1 MTAATAPTAA
11 PSPARRDRFAWWRRL
26 TANPMTLVGMGCL
39 ALVLVPALLAPL
51 LPLADPND
59 TVLSARLTPPFAD
72 AGLLGTD
79 HLGRDLL
86 SRLLWG
92 TQVSVAV
99 GVAATLFAALIGGT
113 IGLLAAFYGRWV
125 DMLLMRSIDALMA
138 FPYLLLAL
146 AIVAAL
152 GPSLM
157 NALLAISIVN
167 IPFFAR
173 AVRGQA
179 LAIQA
184 TDYIAAARLSGMPE
198 WKIITTEV
206 VPNVIPVIVVT
217 MSTTL
222 SWMILETAGLSFL
235 GLGAQ
240 PPTAD
245 LGSMLGDGREL
256 IYTAPWVSILP
267 GAMIL
272 ILAIGINLVGDGVRD
287 LLDPRLKGGAL
298 TRPAARTTTDLPPA
312 PAEPL
317 PPAEAIPTVP
327 PLLAVETLSV
337 EFRAS
342 GRTPLRAIRDV
353 SFAIAPGEA
362 LGVVG
367 ESGSGKSVTALSL
380 LGLVPSPPGVVTGG
394 RVWFRPAPDA
404 AAADLLRQDLRTI
417 QDLRGHRIAYVFQD
431 PLSTLN
437 PVLPIGSQVA
447 ETLVRHQGLS
457 HTAARAR
464 VIELFDLVR
473 LPDAAGRYGAY
484 PHELSGG
491 QRQRVVIAMALANS
505 PSLMIAD
512 EPTTALDVTTQKRI
526 LDLLDDLR
534 RETGTALLLIT
545 HDFGVIDAVCD
556 RVQVMYAGEIVET
569 GPTAD
574 VLADPQHP
582 YTQRLLA
589 CVPAIGRRR
598 AIEPI
603 EGLPPALDALPPG
616 CAFAPRCALAG
627 PDCDAGPIAER
638 VLGTKRSARCLR
650 VDAPRAGIA
659 APAHR
664 VP

>member
-1 MTAATAPTAA
+1 MTDAPAPAAA
-11 PSPARRDRFAWWRRL
+11 PRPARRNRLAWWRRL

-39 ALVLVPALLAPL
+39 ALVLVPALLAPV
-51 LPLADPND
+51 LPLADPDD

-72 AGLLGTD
+72 AGPLGTD

-99 GVAATLFAALIGGT
+99 GVAATLVAALIGGG

-179 LAIQA
+179 LAIRA

-198 WKIITTEV
+198 WKIIVTEV
-206 VPNVIPVIVVT
+206 VPNVVPVIVVT

-267 GAMIL
+267 GAVIL

-298 TRPAARTTTDLPPA
+298 TRPAARTATDLPPA
-312 PAEPL
+312 PAGAMPPAAPAPAMVPPGDRADRRAAAGARRAAAGLCLRPALPPGRAGLRRRTDRRAGAGPGAGRPL
-317 PPAEAIPTVP
+317 PADRRPSRRSRAGGTRGGMTTFLTTEGLTKTYRSTRRLPWAARAEVRAVRGVD
-327 PLLAVETLSV
+327 LAVD
-337 EFRAS
+337 R
-342 GRTPLRAIRDV
+342 GR
-353 SFAIAPGEA
+353 S
-362 LGVVG
+362 LGLVG
-367 ESGSGKSVTALSL
+367 ESGCGKSTVARMLVGL
-380 LGLVPSPPGVVTGG
+380 LPPTGG
-394 RVWFRPAPDA
+394 TIRLDGVPIRTGGF
-404 AAADLLRQDLRTI
+404 ADRAIRGRI
-417 QDLRGHRIAYVFQD
+417 QMVFQD
-431 PLSTLN
+431 PLGSLN
-437 PVLPIGSQVA
+437 PRKTVRQLIEVPLIELLGMDGAARKRRVA
-447 ETLVRHQGLS
+447 ELMDMVGL
-457 HTAARAR
+457 RPEFVDR
-464 VIELFDLVR
+464 
-473 LPDAAGRYGAY
+473 Y
-484 PHELSGG
+484 PHEVSGG
-491 QRQRVVIAMALANS
+491 QCQRIGIARALAAEAEI
-505 PSLMIAD
+505 LVLD
-512 EPTTALDVTTQKRI
+512 EPVSALDVSIQAQI
-526 LDLLDDLR
+526 LTMLDDLR
-534 RETGTALLLIT
+534 TRLGLTFVFIS
-545 HDFGVIDAVCD
+545 HDLSVISHVCD
-556 RVQVMYAGEIVET
+556 TVAVMTDGAVVEE
-569 GPTAD
+569 GPVD
-574 VLADPQHP
+574 KVLGDPQHA
-582 YTQRLLA
+582 YTRTLLDS
-589 CVPAIGRRR
+589 VPALAR
-598 AIEPI
+598 AT
-603 EGLPPALDALPPG
+603 G
-616 CAFAPRCALAG
+616 
-627 PDCDAGPIAER
+627 
-638 VLGTKRSARCLR
+638 
-650 VDAPRAGIA
+650 
-659 APAHR
+659 
-664 VP
+664 

>member
-1 MTAATAPTAA
+1 MTDAPAAA
-11 PSPARRDRFAWWRRL
+11 PRPARRDRLAWWHRL

-39 ALVLVPALLAPL
+39 ALVLVPALLAPV
-51 LPLADPND
+51 LPLADPDD

-72 AGLLGTD
+72 AGPLGTD

-99 GVAATLFAALIGGT
+99 GVAATLVAALIGGG

-179 LAIQA
+179 LAIRA

-198 WKIITTEV
+198 WKIIATEV
-206 VPNVIPVIVVT
+206 VPNVVPVIVVT

-267 GAMIL
+267 GAVIL

-298 TRPAARTTTDLPPA
+298 TRPAARTATDLPPA
-312 PAEPL
+312 PAGAM
-317 PPAEAIPTVP
+317 PPAAPAPAMVP
-327 PLLAVETLSV
+327 PLLAVEGLSV
-337 EFRAS
+337 EFRAT
-342 GRTPLRAIRDV
+342 GHAPLRAIRDV
-353 SFAIAPGEA
+353 RFAIAPGEA

-394 RVWFRPAPDA
+394 RVWFRPASA
-404 AAADLLRQDLRTI
+404 AAAIDLLRQDLRTL

-437 PVLPIGSQVA
+437 PVLPVGSQVA
-447 ETLVRHQGLS
+447 ETLIRHRGVS
-457 HTAARAR
+457 HAAARAR
-464 VIELFDLVR
+464 VIELFELVR

-491 QRQRVVIAMALANS
+491 QRQRVVIAMALAND
-505 PSLMIAD
+505 PALMIAD

-534 RETGTALLLIT
+534 RESGTALLLIT

-574 VLADPQHP
+574 VLGHPQHP

-616 CAFAPRCALAG
+616 CAFAPRCHRAG

-638 VLGTKRSARCLR
+638 VLGPGRAARCLR
-650 VDAPRAGIA
+650 IDAPLAEA
-659 APAHR
+659 APAAR
-664 VP
+664 GAV

>member
-1 MTAATAPTAA
+1 MTDAPAAA
-11 PSPARRDRFAWWRRL
+11 PRPARRDRLAWWRRL

-39 ALVLVPALLAPL
+39 ALVLVPALLAPV
-51 LPLADPND
+51 LPLADPDD

-72 AGLLGTD
+72 AGPLGTD

-99 GVAATLFAALIGGT
+99 GVAATLVATLIGGG

-179 LAIQA
+179 LAIRA

-198 WKIITTEV
+198 WKIIATEV
-206 VPNVIPVIVVT
+206 VPNVVPVIVVT

-267 GAMIL
+267 GAVIL

-298 TRPAARTTTDLPPA
+298 TRPAARTATDLPPA
-312 PAEPL
+312 PAGAM
-317 PPAEAIPTVP
+317 PPAAPAPAMVP
-327 PLLAVETLSV
+327 PLLAVEGLSV
-337 EFRAS
+337 EFRAT
-342 GRTPLRAIRDV
+342 GHAPLRAIRDV
-353 SFAIAPGEA
+353 RFAIAPGEA

-394 RVWFRPAPDA
+394 RVWFRPASA
-404 AAADLLRQDLRTI
+404 AAAIDLLRQDLRTL

-437 PVLPIGSQVA
+437 PVLPVGSQVA
-447 ETLVRHQGLS
+447 ETLIRHRGVS
-457 HTAARAR
+457 HAAARAR
-464 VIELFDLVR
+464 VIELFELVR

-491 QRQRVVIAMALANS
+491 QRQRVVIAMALAND
-505 PSLMIAD
+505 PALMIAD

-569 GPTAD
+569 GPTAN
-574 VLADPQHP
+574 VLGHPQHP

-616 CAFAPRCALAG
+616 CAFAPRCHRAG

-638 VLGTKRSARCLR
+638 VLGPGRAARCR
-650 VDAPRAGIA
+650 RIDAPLAEA
-659 APAHR
+659 APAAR
-664 VP
+664 GAV